1 MIVGGK
7 GFYLWIDFEISD
19 DFEWSQQEQVFRDL
33 LEPLGLKSSG
43 SGGGIGSGCRDIDFD
58 LPSGSDLHA
67 VSHALKTDIGFDF
80 VARLHV
86 LEIVDDEEDGNG

>member
-7 GFYLWIDFEISD
+7 GFFLWIDFEVSD
-19 DFEWSQQEQVFRDL
+19 DFKESQQEQAFRDL

-43 SGGGIGSGCRDIDFD
+43 SGGGIGLGYRDIDFD
-58 LPSGSDLHA
+58 LPPGSDLHA
-67 VSHALKTDIGFDF
+67 VSQALKTDLGFKY